1 MSGFQAFISST
12 SSASFGRHG
21 SEKVKHKKSK
31 KQLQLNQLNTEQSD
45 AGKTSSS
52 SSTHSQP
59 HKTSNHSSS
68 TSKSTPQSNQT
79 TSKTL
84 TKSSSIKRS
93 SHRIKDHHMSDL
105 WLKAIQ
111 KRPSSA
117 NSFKNRKIS
126 LSSEIRGLIDRDDT
140 KGKSMPTLHLLDS
153 DDNKFGPQIYLQPE
167 MIGTQSRASLSDI
180 QCSSFNANNNAQ
192 HSNAPPFPI
201 ITITEHSPVSS
212 MNFFHNNAS
221 NTNDNEIFGTK
232 SSELSTNNPLKYKF
246 YIEDDDSEQQQA
258 QFQQYEQ
265 TSAFLS
271 RPLLIRCKSDAQ
283 INYSIDNNGESL
295 ASINYVN
302 KNGQISLVV
311 VLKAIH
317 SITLKDS
324 VCTMRVCKMLHKILN
339 KLIHFK
345 LFFKRIGDIFI
356 GMRPII
362 ILINFY
368 FNYFVFYS

>member
-21 SEKVKHKKSK
+21 SEKVKHKKGK
-31 KQLQLNQLNTEQSD
+31 KQLQSNQLNAEQGD
-45 AGKTSSS
+45 AGKLSSPSSS
-52 SSTHSQP
+52 AHLHHYKASNHPSSTI
-59 HKTSNHSSS
+59 
-68 TSKSTPQSNQT
+68 KSTPQQNQIA
-79 TSKTL
+79 SKTL

-93 SHRIKDHHMSDL
+93 SHKIKDYYVSDL

-126 LSSEIRGLIDRDDT
+126 LSTEIGGLIDRDDT

-153 DDNKFGPQIYLQPE
+153 DDDKFGPHIYLQPE
-167 MIGTQSRASLSDI
+167 MICTPSRASLSDI
-180 QCSSFNANNNAQ
+180 QCSSLNANNNAQ

-212 MNFFHNNAS
+212 MNFFNNA
-221 NTNDNEIFGTK
+221 NNNNDNQNETIGTK
-232 SSELSTNNPLKYKF
+232 STDLSTNNPLKYKF
-246 YIEDDDSEQQQA
+246 YIEDDDSEHQQ
-258 QFQQYEQ
+258 QQYEQ

-271 RPLLIRCKSDAQ
+271 RPLLIRCKSDSQ
-283 INYSIDNNGESL
+283 INYSIENNGESL

-356 GMRPII
+356 GM
-362 ILINFY
+362 
-368 FNYFVFYS
+368 